1 VKKQIV
7 VLDDDPTGTQTVHDV
22 AVLTKW
28 DEKALAAEFAERGSL
43 LYLLT
48 NTRAFSVE
56 RAEEINR
63 TTGIQLAKAAQMANV
78 DLRVIS
84 RSDSTL
90 RGHFPKETNALSE
103 GLGVLFDGVILC
115 PAFIEGGRITVDD
128 THYLLQ
134 RGVRTPVS
142 ETEFARDR
150 SFGYKASNLVDWV
163 AEKYGGICPPT
174 IVSLSPDSGSE
185 SESLEKLLKS
195 PKGSVFIANAA
206 SYQDLDVLVRMVSS
220 AENLG
225 KQFLF
230 RTAASWVTAYADVAP
245 RPYLRSLGNNARNG
259 GLIIVGSYVD
269 KTTRQ
274 LNQLLERLP
283 CEHLKLSLDAFPI
296 GRLAAKASE
305 LLSQGK
311 TVILC
316 TSRDLSMAGD
326 LNVGSQISGAL
337 VQVVSA
343 LTVRPAYILAKGGI
357 TSSDI
362 ATGAL
367 EVVRAWVEGQLCSGV
382 SVWRLGPESK
392 WPDMAYVVFPGN
404 VGEDGTLADVVCQL
418 VT

>member
-1 VKKQIV
+1 MKKQIV

-28 DEKALAAEFAERGSL
+28 DEKTLAAEFAERGSL

-48 NTRAFSVE
+48 NTRAFPVE

-63 TTGIQLAKAAQMANV
+63 TTGAQLARAARMANV

-90 RGHFPKETNALSE
+90 RGHFPRETNALSE
-103 GLGVLFDGVILC
+103 GLGVMFDGVILC

-128 THYLLQ
+128 THYLVQ
-134 RGVRTPVS
+134 KGARTPVG

-163 AEKYGGICPPT
+163 SEKYGAISLPT
-174 IVSLSPDSGSE
+174 VVSLNSDSGD
-185 SESLEKLLKS
+185 LEKFLTS
-195 PKGSVFIANAA
+195 PKGCVFIANAA

-220 AENLG
+220 AESQG
-225 KQFLF
+225 KKFLF
-230 RTAASWVTAYADVAP
+230 RTAASWVTAYADVSP
-245 RPYLRSLGNNARNG
+245 RPYLSSLGNYSGNG
-259 GLIIVGSYVD
+259 GLVVIGSYVD

-274 LNQLLERLP
+274 LNQLLERHP
-283 CEHLKLSLDAFPI
+283 CEHLTLELDAFPI
-296 GRLAAKASE
+296 DRLAREASDS
-305 LLSQGK
+305 LSQGL
-311 TVILC
+311 TVVLSS
-316 TSRDLSMAGD
+316 SRDLSNAGD
-326 LNVGSQISGAL
+326 LNVGSRISEAL

-343 LTVRPAYILAKGGI
+343 LTVRPAYVLAKGGI

-367 EVVRAWVEGQLCSGV
+367 GVVRAWVEGQLCSGV
-382 SVWRLGPESK
+382 SVWRTGPESK
-392 WPDMAYVVFPGN
+392 WPDLPYIVFPGN
-404 VGEDGTLADVVCQL
+404 VGEDGTLADVVGHL
-418 VT
+418 T